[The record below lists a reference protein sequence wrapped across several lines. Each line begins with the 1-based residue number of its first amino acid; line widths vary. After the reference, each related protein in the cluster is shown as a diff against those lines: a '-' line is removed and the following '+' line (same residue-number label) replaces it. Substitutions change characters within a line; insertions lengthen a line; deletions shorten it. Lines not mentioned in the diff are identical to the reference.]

1 MKLMPRLTAAAAL
14 VSALVYGSEPAPAVK
29 RPPSVLVILSDDQRA
44 DTIHALGNEA
54 IRTPA
59 LDALVARGTVF
70 TRASCMGSTVPA
82 VCVPSRAMLLSGRS
96 LFHVD
101 LKLDGCDT
109 WPEAFA
115 RAGYRTFVTGKWHN
129 GAASLRRCFAEGD
142 AVFLGGMHD
151 QWAVPTVSFR
161 DHGPPVD
168 NERRRIHSSELFGA
182 AAEGFVSRLG
192 EEPFFA
198 WLAFTAPHDPRQAP
212 DEFRRRWDGREPL
225 PPANFLPEHP
235 FDNGELAIRDEKLL
249 GWPRTREV
257 ISRELADYY
266 ACIEGM
272 DAQIARIVAALE
284 KKGRLAD
291 TVVLFTSD
299 HGLALGSH
307 GLLGKQNLYEH
318 SMRPP
323 AVIAG
328 PGVPGATRTPALCY
342 LHDLVATVGDLA
354 GVAPPAD
361 SDCTSLVPV
370 LRGEMAAVRP
380 ELLLAYRDVQ
390 RALVTPEWK
399 LIEYPAAGRTQL
411 FHVAKDPDELVDL
424 AAEPADR
431 GRRSELDGRLEA
443 AQQAA
448 GDPLLDGQRKPR
460 RRKAG

>member
-1 MKLMPRLTAAAAL
+1 VTGERETAMTLPVRWLAAVFLLAAGASAAEPR
-14 VSALVYGSEPAPAVK
+14 

-70 TRASCMGSTVPA
+70 NRASCMGSTVSA

-161 DHGPPVD
+161 DHGPPVAD
-168 NERRRIHSSELFGA
+168 ERRRMHSSELFGA
-182 AAEGFVSRLG
+182 AAEDFVSRLG

-212 DEFRRRWDGREPL
+212 DEFRRRWNGREPP

-235 FDNGELAIRDEKLL
+235 FDNGELRVRDETLL
-249 GWPRTREV
+249 GWPRTRGDV
-257 ISRELADYY
+257 SGALADYH
-266 ACIEGM
+266 ACVEAM
-272 DAQIARIVAALE
+272 DARIGRVVAALE
-284 KKGRLAD
+284 AKGRLDD
-291 TVVLFTSD
+291 TLILFTSD
-299 HGLALGSH
+299 QGLAIGSH

-318 SMRPP
+318 STRAP
-323 AVIAG
+323 AILAG
-328 PGVPGATRTPALCY
+328 PGVPAGKRIDALAY
-342 LHDLVATVGDLA
+342 LFDLTATVGDLA
-354 GVAPPAD
+354 GVPPPD
-361 SDCTSLVPV
+361 RSEGKSLVPV
-370 LRGEMAAVRP
+370 MRGEQNVIR
-380 ELLLAYRDVQ
+380 ESLLLAYKDVQ
-390 RALVTPEWK
+390 RAFVTPDWK
-399 LIEYPAAGRTQL
+399 LIDYPQVGRLQLFDLARDAAEIDDRSNDPAQAGRL
-411 FHVAKDPDELVDL
+411 AELKAGL
-424 AAEPADR
+424 A
-431 GRRSELDGRLEA
+431 A

-448 GDPLLDGQRKPR
+448 DAPLR
-460 RRKAG
+460 

>member
-14 VSALVYGSEPAPAVK
+14 VSALAYGSEPPPAVK

-151 QWAVPTVSFR
+151 QWTVPTVSFR

-212 DEFRRRWDGREPL
+212 DEFRRRWDGREPP

-235 FDNGELAIRDEKLL
+235 FDNGELRVRDEMLL
-249 GWPRTREV
+249 GWPRTRGDV
-257 ISRELADYY
+257 SGSLADYH
-266 ACIEGM
+266 ACVEAM
-272 DAQIARIVAALE
+272 DARIGRVVAALE
-284 KKGRLAD
+284 AKGRLDD
-291 TVVLFTSD
+291 TLILFTSD
-299 HGLALGSH
+299 QGLAIGSH

-318 SMRPP
+318 STRAP
-323 AVIAG
+323 AILAG
-328 PGVPGATRTPALCY
+328 SGVPAGQRIDALAY
-342 LHDLVATVGDLA
+342 LFDLTATVGDLA
-354 GVAPPAD
+354 GVPPPD
-361 SDCTSLVPV
+361 RSEGKSLVPV
-370 LRGEMAAVRP
+370 MRGEKAMIR
-380 ELLLAYRDVQ
+380 ESLLLAYKDVQ
-390 RALVTPEWK
+390 RAFVTPDWK
-399 LIEYPAAGRTQL
+399 IIDYPQVGRFQL
-411 FHVAKDPDELVDL
+411 FDVARDADEIDDRSNDPAQAERLAELKAGL
-424 AAEPADR
+424 AA
-431 GRRSELDGRLEA
+431 
-443 AQQAA
+443 AQKAVA
-448 GDPLLDGQRKPR
+448 DPLR
-460 RRKAG
+460 